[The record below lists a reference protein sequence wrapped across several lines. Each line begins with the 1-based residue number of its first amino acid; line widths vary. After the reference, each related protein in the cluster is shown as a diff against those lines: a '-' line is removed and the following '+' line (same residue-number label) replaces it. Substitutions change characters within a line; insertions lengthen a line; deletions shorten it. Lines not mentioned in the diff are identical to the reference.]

1 MRNPWC
7 RSLTSSRGCSEWR
20 PGWRRWQRRSR
31 ELVKDNGLQHGCGA
45 SAIRACSKAQ
55 LPKTGAREMGP
66 DIIVP
71 IGFFIMVLGIVLGV
85 PLVRA
90 FTKRGESKPRE
101 ALPTGDL
108 VARLERIEQ
117 AIEAMATEVERVAE
131 GQRFTTKLLSEAR
144 PAASPAIAAPQPA
157 MRADGT
163 VLSDAV
169 RSS

>member
-1 MRNPWC
+1 
-7 RSLTSSRGCSEWR
+7 
-20 PGWRRWQRRSR
+20 
-31 ELVKDNGLQHGCGA
+31 
-45 SAIRACSKAQ
+45 
-55 LPKTGAREMGP
+55 MGP

-90 FTKRGESKPRE
+90 FTKRVESKPRE

-144 PAASPAIAAPQPA
+144 SAAPQAIAAPQPA

>member
-1 MRNPWC
+1 
-7 RSLTSSRGCSEWR
+7 
-20 PGWRRWQRRSR
+20 
-31 ELVKDNGLQHGCGA
+31 
-45 SAIRACSKAQ
+45 
-55 LPKTGAREMGP
+55 MGP

-71 IGFFIMVLGIVLGV
+71 IGFFAMVLGLGLGI
-85 PLVRA
+85 PLIRA
-90 FTKRGESKPRE
+90 YAKRVEAKPRE

-131 GQRFTTKLLSEAR
+131 GQRFTTKLLSEGR
-144 PAASPAIAAPQPA
+144 AAAPQAIAAPQPA